1 MEEQTAAPAPADTA
15 APAETAA
22 PVTSTDEVAAAMPA
36 GAGDRTPTPNK
47 YKQEVENVLVAYEQ
61 KQARLAQERTARE
74 AAAAAA
80 EPQGLL
86 EGESWDSIYTEQP
99 EPVQRA
105 MSEMRKAFTHKTQE
119 LAAERRKLEAQ
130 NQALMQSGLMD
141 ELTAQAGSMP
151 EDFDPFNPEH
161 IKQVIESKV
170 AARLKDVLEPLHK
183 QNQQSEAKARYSSFK
198 EQHPDLL
205 QDDSVK
211 KGVYDALQNDPNLK
225 LEQAYWMVKGRM
237 ADAAAQKASSRAAL
251 QRRAAQRA
259 ALVTDRGSRPGKPVL
274 SPDLK
279 DASAFDIYQAL
290 KAQRK

>member
-22 PVTSTDEVAAAMPA
+22 PVDEVAAATPEDA
-36 GAGDRTPTPNK
+36 GSRNPTPNK
-47 YKQEVENVLVAYEQ
+47 YKQEVENLLTAYEK
-61 KQARLAQERTARE
+61 KQDRLAQERAARE
-74 AAAAAA
+74 AATPPP

-86 EGESWDSIYTEQP
+86 EGESWDSIYAEQP

-105 MSEMRKAFTHKTQE
+105 MAEMRKAFTRKTQE
-119 LAAERRKLEAQ
+119 LAAERRKLEAS

-141 ELTAQAGSMP
+141 ELRAQAGAVP
-151 EDFDPFNPEH
+151 DEFDPFNPEH
-161 IKQVIESKV
+161 IKQVIEAKV

-183 QNQQSEAKARYSSFK
+183 QNQQHEAKARYETFK

-205 QDDSVK
+205 QDDNVK
-211 KGVYDALQNDPNLK
+211 KGVYDALQKDPSLK

-237 ADAAAQKASSRAAL
+237 ADAARRQNESRAAL
-251 QRRAAQRA
+251 NRRAAQRA
-259 ALVTDRGSRPGKPVL
+259 ALVTDRGVRPGKPVL
-274 SPDLK
+274 NPDLK
-279 DASAFDIYQAL
+279 DKSAYEIYQTL

>member
-22 PVTSTDEVAAAMPA
+22 PASSVDEVASAMPE

-47 YKQEVENVLVAYEQ
+47 YRQEVNNVLAAYEK
-61 KQARLAQERTARE
+61 KQARLAEERE
-74 AAAAAA
+74 AAAADEPAP

-86 EGESWDSIYTEQP
+86 EGESWDSIYNEQP

-105 MSEMRKAFTHKTQE
+105 MAEMRKAFTRKTQE
-119 LAAERRKLEAQ
+119 LSAERRKLEAQ
-130 NQALMQSGLMD
+130 NQALMQSGLME
-141 ELTAQAGSMP
+141 ELTAQAGAAP
-151 EDFDPFNPEH
+151 EDFDPFNPDH

-170 AARLKDVLEPLHK
+170 AARLKEVLEPLHK
-183 QNQQSEAKARYSSFK
+183 QNQQHEAKAKYESFK

-211 KGVYDALQNDPNLK
+211 KGVYDALQKDPSLK

-237 ADAAAQKASSRAAL
+237 ADKAQQAAFNRAAL

-259 ALVTDRGSRPGKPVL
+259 ALVTDRGVRPGKPVL

-279 DASAFDIYQAL
+279 DASAFEIYQAL

>member
-15 APAETAA
+15 APAEAAA
-22 PVTSTDEVAAAMPA
+22 PAPQVDEVAAAMPE
-36 GAGDRTPTPNK
+36 GAGERSPTPNK
-47 YKQEVENVLVAYEQ
+47 YKQEVENVLAAYEQ
-61 KQARLAQERTARE
+61 KQERLSQEREARE
-74 AAAAAA
+74 AAAAPA

-86 EGESWDSIYTEQP
+86 EGESWDSIYKEQP

-105 MSEMRKAFTHKTQE
+105 MAEMRKAFTRKTQE

-130 NQALMQSGLMD
+130 NQALMHSGLMD

-170 AARLKDVLEPLHK
+170 ASRLKEVLEPLHK
-183 QNQQSEAKARYSSFK
+183 QNQQHEAKARYENFK

-205 QDDSVK
+205 QDANVK
-211 KGVYDALQNDPNLK
+211 KGVYDALQKDPSLK

-237 ADAAAQKASSRAAL
+237 ADAAQQKALSRAAL

-259 ALVTDRGSRPGKPVL
+259 ALVTDRGVRPGKPVL

-279 DASAFDIYQAL
+279 DASAYEIYQAL

>member
-22 PVTSTDEVAAAMPA
+22 PPADEVAAAMPE
-36 GAGDRTPTPNK
+36 GAGERTPTPNK

-61 KQARLAQERTARE
+61 KQARLAQERQARAE
-74 AAAAAA
+74 AEAPA
-80 EPQGLL
+80 EPPGLL
-86 EGESWDSIYTEQP
+86 EGESWDTIYKEQP
-99 EPVQRA
+99 EQVQRA
-105 MSEMRKAFTHKTQE
+105 MAEMRKAFTRKTQE

-130 NQALMQSGLMD
+130 NQALMQSGLME
-141 ELTAQAGSMP
+141 ELTAQAGAAP
-151 EDFDPFNPEH
+151 ENFDPFNPDH

-170 AARLKDVLEPLHK
+170 AARLKEVLEPLHK
-183 QNQQSEAKARYSSFK
+183 QNQQHEAKARYQNFK

-205 QDDSVK
+205 QDDGVK
-211 KGVYDALQNDPNLK
+211 KGVYDALQKDPSLK

-237 ADAAAQKASSRAAL
+237 ADAAQQKAQSRAAL

-259 ALVTDRGSRPGKPVL
+259 ALVTDRGVRPGKPVL

>member
-1 MEEQTAAPAPADTA
+1 MEEQNAAPAPADTA
-15 APAETAA
+15 APAETPA
-22 PVTSTDEVAAAMPA
+22 PQVDEVEAAMPE
-36 GAGDRTPTPNK
+36 GAGQRTPTPNK
-47 YKQEVENVLVAYEQ
+47 YKQEVENVLAAYEK
-61 KQARLAQERTARE
+61 KQARIAKERE
-74 AAAAAA
+74 AQAAAEPPP

-86 EGESWDSIYTEQP
+86 EGESWDSIYKEQP

-105 MSEMRKAFTHKTQE
+105 MAEMRKAFTRKTQE
-119 LAAERRKLEAQ
+119 LSAERRKLEAQ
-130 NQALMQSGLMD
+130 NQALMQSGLME
-141 ELTAQAGSMP
+141 ELTAQAGAAP
-151 EDFDPFNPEH
+151 EDFDPFNPDH

-170 AARLKDVLEPLHK
+170 AARLKEVLEPLHK
-183 QNQQSEAKARYSSFK
+183 QNQQHEAKAKYESFK

-211 KGVYDALQNDPNLK
+211 KGVYDALQKDPSLK

-237 ADAAAQKASSRAAL
+237 ADKAQQAAFNRAAL

-259 ALVTDRGSRPGKPVL
+259 ALVTDRGVRPGKPVL

-279 DASAFDIYQAL
+279 DASAFEIYQAL